1 MAPVVTIITV
11 NVFYVVHATRRMV
24 ATSSRTFVVVVV
36 VGVQPVFGYRRRRS
50 DRHDLTTGQ
59 FAFVLQE
66 VGVHRNGIDAVL
78 AVKLSGG

>member
-1 MAPVVTIITV
+1 MVTIITV
-11 NVFYVVHATRRMV
+11 NIFYVVHATRRMV

-36 VGVQPVFGYRRRRS
+36 GVQPVFGHRRRRS
-50 DRHDLTTGQ
+50 DRHDLTTSQ